1 VGNVLVDR
9 YTVEEYLAE
18 GGMQQVFKAHDAS
31 FDRYVALKVPK
42 NASAERRFERSA
54 RVSAQV
60 THSNVAK
67 TLDYFE
73 EDERSYLIEELIQ
86 GKDLGRAFEEDF
98 FYFDPQLA
106 AHFLHRLA
114 KGVAAAHHA
123 GVFHRDLK
131 PSNIMVSDNA
141 NLTVVKITDFGIAK
155 MADQE
160 LREAIEGGDSSI
172 TGSQTAMGALPYMAP
187 EMIETPKVASRPAD
201 IWALGAMLYK
211 LLSGDFPF
219 GTGLRAVPAIVAAKL
234 PPRPL
239 LLDQKPQFANLG
251 DELWQL
257 VQMCLNKDPSNRPS
271 ADDIVEYCSQL
282 CYSDAQRQYGLVD
295 SVRPGSGRWGYISD
309 ENDARVFYHED
320 SYYGG
325 KPTEGQRVSFAAFA
339 GSPSARAFPVLP
351 LRAVDA

>member
-1 VGNVLVDR
+1 VDR

-18 GGMQQVFKAHDAS
+18 GGMQQVFRAHDGS
-31 FDRYVALKVPK
+31 FDRHVALKVPK
-42 NASAERRFERSA
+42 NPSAERRFERSA

-60 THSNVAK
+60 THANVAK

-73 EDERSYLIEELIQ
+73 EGGKSYLVEELIH
-86 GKDLGRAFEEDF
+86 GKDLGRALDEDF
-98 FYFDPQLA
+98 HYFDPQLA

-187 EMIETPKVASRPAD
+187 EMIETPKIAGRPAD

-219 GTGLRAVPAIVAAKL
+219 GSGLRAVPTIVTAKL
-234 PPRPL
+234 PPKPT
-239 LLDQKPQFANLG
+239 LLDRKAQFTAMGN
-251 DELWQL
+251 ELWQL
-257 VQMCLNKDPSNRPS
+257 IEACLNKAPDKRPS

-282 CYSDAQRQYGLVD
+282 CYSDAERQYGLIE
-295 SVRPGSGRWGYISD
+295 SFRPGSGRWGYISD
-309 ENDARVFYHED
+309 ENDAQVFYHED

-325 KPTEGQRVSFAAFA
+325 RPAEGQRVSFAAFP
-339 GSPSARAFPVLP
+339 GSPCPRAFPVLP
-351 LRAVDA
+351 LRAVS